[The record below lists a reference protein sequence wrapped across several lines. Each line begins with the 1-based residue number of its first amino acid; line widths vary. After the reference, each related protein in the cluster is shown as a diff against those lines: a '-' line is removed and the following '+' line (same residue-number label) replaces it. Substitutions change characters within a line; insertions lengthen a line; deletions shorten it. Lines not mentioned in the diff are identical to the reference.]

1 MNLMT
6 LDLAPAADQMR
17 QVVAGIT
24 DEQLT
29 AATPCEG
36 TDVATMLAHVQGLSV
51 AFRDAARKVEG
62 PTTSTAPQAASKD
75 LSPQWREEI
84 PVALEELAQAWRE
97 PGAVDGMTTAG
108 GVTMPAEIMLTVADN
123 ELVIHAWDLAKATG
137 QPYAA
142 APENLEASWQMVS
155 NTPDEPEAREGLFG
169 PRLPIADDAPLLD
182 RVLAYAGRD
191 PHWEQAEQPAQPR
204 VPERR

>member
-24 DEQLT
+24 DEQL
-29 AATPCEG
+29 AAPTPCEG
-36 TDVATMLAHVQGLSV
+36 TDVATMLAHVQGLAV
-51 AFRDAARKVEG
+51 AFRDAARKVDG
-62 PTTSTAPQAASKD
+62 PTTRTAPQAASKD
-75 LSPQWREEI
+75 LSPGWRDEI
-84 PVALEELAQAWRE
+84 PVTLEELAQAWRE
-97 PGAVDGMTTAG
+97 PGAVDGLTTAG

-155 NTPDEPEAREGLFG
+155 NTPDEPQAREGLFG

-191 PHWEQAEQPAQPR
+191 PNWRAA
-204 VPERR
+204 

>member
-36 TDVATMLAHVQGLSV
+36 TDVAAMLAHVQGLTI
-51 AFRDAARKVEG
+51 AFRDAARKVDG
-62 PTTSTAPQAASKD
+62 PTTSTPPQEAPKD
-75 LSPQWREEI
+75 LSPGWREEI
-84 PVALEELAQAWRE
+84 PVGLDELVQAWRE
-97 PGAVDGMTTAG
+97 PGALEGFSKAG
-108 GVTMPAEIMLTVADN
+108 GLTLPSDVTLIVVNN
-123 ELVIHAWDLAKATG
+123 ELLMHAWDLAKATG

-155 NTPDEPEAREGLFG
+155 NTPDDPKAREGLFG

-191 PHWEQAEQPAQPR
+191 PNWGAA
-204 VPERR
+204 

>member
-1 MNLMT
+1 MSVMT
-6 LDLAPAADQMR
+6 LDLAPATAEMSKI
-17 QVVAGIT
+17 VAGIA
-24 DEQLT
+24 DDQLT
-29 AATPCEG
+29 ASTPCEG
-36 TDVATMLAHVQGLSV
+36 MDVATMLAHVQGLSV

-75 LSPQWREEI
+75 LSPGWREEI
-84 PVALEELAQAWRE
+84 PVALDELAQAWRE
-97 PGAVDGMTTAG
+97 QGAVDGMTTAG
-108 GVTMPAEIMLTVADN
+108 GVTMPGEIMLVVADN

-155 NTPDEPEAREGLFG
+155 NTPDEPQARAGLFG

-191 PHWEQAEQPAQPR
+191 PGWSAA
-204 VPERR
+204 

>member
-29 AATPCEG
+29 AATPCAG
-36 TDVATMLAHVQGLSV
+36 TDVAAMLAHVQGLSV
-51 AFRDAARKVEG
+51 AFRDAARKVDG
-62 PTTSTAPQAASKD
+62 TTTSTPPQEAPRD
-75 LSPQWREEI
+75 LRPGWREEI
-84 PVALEELAQAWRE
+84 PVGLDELVQAWRE
-97 PGAVDGMTTAG
+97 PGALEGFSKAG
-108 GVTMPAEIMLTVADN
+108 GLTLPSDVTLIVVNN
-123 ELVIHAWDLAKATG
+123 ELLMHAWDLAKATG

-155 NTPDEPEAREGLFG
+155 NTPDDPKAREGLFG

-191 PHWEQAEQPAQPR
+191 PNWGAA
-204 VPERR
+204 

>member
-1 MNLMT
+1 MNLMP
-6 LDLAPAADQMR
+6 LDLAPAVDQMSR
-17 QVVAGIT
+17 VVAGIT
-24 DEQLT
+24 DDQLT
-29 AATPCEG
+29 AATPCAG
-36 TDVATMLAHVQGLSV
+36 TDVATMLAHVHGLSV

-62 PTTSTAPQAASKD
+62 PTTSTAPQAAPKD
-75 LSPQWREEI
+75 LSPRWRDEI
-84 PVALEELAQAWRE
+84 PLALDQLAQAWRE
-97 PGAVDGMTTAG
+97 PEALVGLTTAG
-108 GVTMPAEIMLTVADN
+108 GVTMPAELMLTVADN

-155 NTPDEPEAREGLFG
+155 NTPDDPKAREGLFG

-191 PHWEQAEQPAQPR
+191 PEWRAS
-204 VPERR
+204 

>member
-36 TDVATMLAHVQGLSV
+36 LDVATMLAHVQGLSV
-51 AFRDAARKVEG
+51 AFRDAARKVDG
-62 PTTSTAPQAASKD
+62 PTTSTPPQEASKD
-75 LSPQWREEI
+75 PSPGWRNEI
-84 PVALEELAQAWRE
+84 PAGLDELVQAWRE
-97 PGAVDGMTTAG
+97 PGVLEGFSKAG
-108 GVTMPAEIMLTVADN
+108 GVTLPSEVTLVVVNN
-123 ELVIHAWDLAKATG
+123 ELLMHAWDLAKATG
-137 QPYAA
+137 QAYAA

-191 PHWEQAEQPAQPR
+191 PGWSAS
-204 VPERR
+204 